1 MFVKSEDMDFNVLF
15 RLDLKMDEF
24 ETELPA
30 AAAHP
35 QVMISAVNILI
46 ILYCE
51 YVLCITS
58 YVVCNMLHSILT
70 VPLKGVGSVG
80 IGKCRSATNA
90 LFPLPSCRYV

>member
-1 MFVKSEDMDFNVLF
+1 MDMDFNLLF

-35 QVMISAVNILI
+35 QVIIESIICAVNILI

-51 YVLCITS
+51 YVYIVYYLIC
-58 YVVCNMLHSILT
+58 
-70 VPLKGVGSVG
+70 
-80 IGKCRSATNA
+80 
-90 LFPLPSCRYV
+90 